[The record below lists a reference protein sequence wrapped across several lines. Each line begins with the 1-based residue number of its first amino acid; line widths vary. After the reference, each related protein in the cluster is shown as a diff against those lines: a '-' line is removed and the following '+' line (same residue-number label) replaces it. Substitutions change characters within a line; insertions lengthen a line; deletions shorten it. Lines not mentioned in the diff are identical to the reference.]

1 MAQFEVQRVTIR
13 MARKYDVFGSIN
25 LKFLISLTV
34 AVETC
39 LYMKTGRCW
48 QSCTRDRWAY
58 LDNQSPAGVMP

>member
-13 MARKYDVFGSIN
+13 MARKLDVFGCID

-48 QSCTRDRWAY
+48 QSCTRDR
-58 LDNQSPAGVMP
+58 